1 MEVEKKI
8 FDEKFFMLNICW
20 IWFLVFC
27 FWNNWKREFVNV
39 VFFSVF
45 FRIVLFISFIDYLLN
60 KNLYLLKSLKVL

>member
-1 MEVEKKI
+1 MEVENKI
-8 FDEKFFMLNICW
+8 YDEKFFMLNICW

-27 FWNNWKREFVNV
+27 FWNNWKGEFVNV
-39 VFFSVF
+39 VFLSVY